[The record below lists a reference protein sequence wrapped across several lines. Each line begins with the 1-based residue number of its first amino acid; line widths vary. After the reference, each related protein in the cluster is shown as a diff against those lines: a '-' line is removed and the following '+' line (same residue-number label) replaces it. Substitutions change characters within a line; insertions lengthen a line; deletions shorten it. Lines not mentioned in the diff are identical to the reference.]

1 VIIRTPIFM
10 LLAGLVLLASGCSR
24 SRAAPFDP
32 SATPPAPAQGSASG
46 STPGLAAALVS
57 QATAGPANIAV
68 ATQPVLLVTTGTP
81 ATPAAEAPIPTAT
94 RSRQPSPVSDLI
106 YLAADRLMRWDPLT
120 RHAIPL
126 AQNVA
131 GFVASADGRVIL
143 LLRPQNITA
152 NGAQRYKLEALRL
165 EDQQI
170 VTLFDDASQPGQI
183 LASPDG
189 SLVAFTQSLTGG
201 ETIYLLPLDPGSK
214 PQKLGVCQPAPAGEC
229 AALAW
234 SPDSQSLLW
243 SDAQGLWQAST
254 TVGETA
260 SKAQLVHP
268 NKVQVLD
275 PKGQK
280 VEMEAR
286 FTGLQFAPSERFV
299 RLKVTPLDSQVGWQA
314 VFDRR
319 SGQLAGAQDTY
330 ITRAVDAQ
338 TIWQSNGNLLVAH
351 ASDPSRQ
358 APPFIHTWYVMP
370 TNPELLVSGEQLD
383 LYSDDFPFSA
393 AQSKAIPAHCLDW
406 LAEIQPN
413 HLVFGV
419 QLDQSDNPPVLFD
432 LNLLTKNLTKV
443 LELPADTTQVLWSPD
458 GVNALV
464 LGGRNQISLL
474 SVKSGEMIDLQ
485 TTLGLNAQQF
495 HWLPPVLRR

>member
-1 VIIRTPIFM
+1 
-10 LLAGLVLLASGCSR
+10 
-24 SRAAPFDP
+24 
-32 SATPPAPAQGSASG
+32 
-46 STPGLAAALVS
+46 
-57 QATAGPANIAV
+57 
-68 ATQPVLLVTTGTP
+68 
-81 ATPAAEAPIPTAT
+81 
-94 RSRQPSPVSDLI
+94 
-106 YLAADRLMRWDPLT
+106 MRWDPLT

-131 GFVASADGRVIL
+131 GFVASADGRVII
-143 LLRPQNITA
+143 LLRPQKITA
-152 NGAQRYKLEALRL
+152 NGAQRYRLEALRL

-170 VTLFDDASQPGQI
+170 VTLYEDASQPGQI
-183 LASPDG
+183 LVSPDG

-201 ETIYLLPLDPGSK
+201 ATIYLLPVEAGNK
-214 PQKLGVCQPAPAGEC
+214 PQVLGICQPAPAGDC
-229 AALAW
+229 ASFAW
-234 SPDSQSLLW
+234 SPDSRDLLW
-243 SDAQGLWQAST
+243 SDAQGLWQAT
-254 TVGETA
+254 TSAGQPEA
-260 SKAQLVHP
+260 KALRIHP
-268 NKVQVLD
+268 NKVQVQD
-275 PKGQK
+275 PKGQM

-286 FTGLQFAPSERFV
+286 FSELQFAPSERFV
-299 RLKVTPLDSQVGWQA
+299 RMQVTPLASQVGWQA

-330 ITRAVDAQ
+330 ITRAIDAQ

-351 ASDPSRQ
+351 ASDPERQ

-393 AQSKAIPAHCLDW
+393 AQSKAIPAHCLHW
-406 LAEIQPN
+406 LAETQPN
-413 HLVFGV
+413 HLVFAV
-419 QLDQSDNPPVLFD
+419 QIDQSDDPPVLFD
-432 LNLLTKNLTKV
+432 LNLLTKSLTKL

-474 SVKSGEMIDLQ
+474 SLKSAEMIDLQ
-485 TTLGLNAQQF
+485 TTLGLNARQF